1 MSAASRT
8 KFLNLSHVHYR
19 RSRKHLM
26 NTQCENKSL
35 NNVAF
40 LYNEGAYT
48 LFSFGSETIKF
59 IAPYSLVKYEKVTT
73 WDNGYI
79 VVMTRYK
86 HSEELIEEYID
97 LVPVLKDLYIDPDKF
112 LAPIKKVEVKYG

>member
-1 MSAASRT
+1 
-8 KFLNLSHVHYR
+8 
-19 RSRKHLM
+19 
-26 NTQCENKSL
+26 
-35 NNVAF
+35 
-40 LYNEGAYT
+40 

-59 IAPYSLVKYEKVTT
+59 IAPYSLVKYEKVTA